1 MPQAIDLPE
10 VPLHPS
16 KSLKQQCGLASIR
29 LNILRG
35 ILRRHGAAVE
45 YLGELLDELNADW
58 GDLMPADLPRLLA
71 RAHMDG
77 MIPEMGGNEQIKKIR
92 AMEENGQ
99 FAKAARETLATLRI
113 RI

>member
-10 VPLHPS
+10 VQLDPS
-16 KSLKQQCGLASIR
+16 KSLQQQRGLASIR
-29 LNILRG
+29 LNILHG
-35 ILRRHGAAVE
+35 ILQRHRAAVE
-45 YLGELLDELNADW
+45 HLSEMLDELNADW

-77 MIPEMGGNEQIKKIR
+77 MIPVMGDDEQARKVR
-92 AMEENGQ
+92 ALEENGQ
-99 FAKAARETLATLRI
+99 FWKAARETLATLRI